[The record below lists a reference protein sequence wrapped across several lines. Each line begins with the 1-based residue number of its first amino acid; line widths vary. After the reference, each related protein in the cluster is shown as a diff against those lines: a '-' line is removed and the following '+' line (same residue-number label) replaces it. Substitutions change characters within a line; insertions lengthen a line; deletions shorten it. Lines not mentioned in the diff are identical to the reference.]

1 MIHSLIGLAAI
12 AITVIVFFAA
22 RKISQLFPHP
32 FTLPVLTSTIILVIG
47 LMIFR
52 IPYET
57 YMIGGKWIEAFLGP
71 AVVALALPLYRHRKI
86 LIEYTVPILFGTLC
100 GSILGVAS
108 GLLLGKWFGLD
119 HLVLLSLLPKSV
131 TSPVAMD
138 ITTSVGGSPT
148 LAAVLVMVAG
158 ISGAVMGHSLF
169 RWLRIDHHL
178 ARGLGMGSASH
189 AIGTARSME
198 DDLREG
204 AASTVAM
211 VLAAVFTSV
220 ITPIVVVMFL

>member
-1 MIHSLIGLAAI
+1 MIHSLIGFAAI
-12 AITVIVFFAA
+12 VITVFVFFAA
-22 RKISQLFPHP
+22 RRLSERFPHP

-47 LMIFR
+47 LLILR

-57 YMIGGKWIEAFLGP
+57 YMIGGRWIEIFLGP
-71 AVVALALPLYRHRKI
+71 AVVALAFPLYRHRKI
-86 LIEYTVPILFGTLC
+86 LIEYTIPILFGTLS
-100 GSILGVAS
+100 GSIMGVAS
-108 GLLLGKWFGLD
+108 GLILGKWLGLD
-119 HLVLLSLLPKSV
+119 HLLLLSLLPKSV

-138 ITTSVGGSPT
+138 ITTSIGGSPT

-169 RWLRIDHHL
+169 RLFRIDHHL

-198 DDLREG
+198 IDLREG

-211 VLAAVFTSV
+211 VLAAIFTSV
-220 ITPIVVVMFL
+220 ITPILVMMFF